1 MESSVT
7 SEVLSLY
14 SSTTCPKVSH
24 PRGGFGCV
32 GGWGFNSRPREVA
45 PDSELFGT
53 GSQNGFYRAE
63 ISNKDLKTVCCAVSD
78 VNRPTLHPPSTLSSV
93 TSSWL
98 SRALERRSYF
108 KAMERRVKILTLFN
122 VVRTETTLKVE
133 NNLDTVEGTSLRI
146 STNCGAHS
154 RVSWAVE
161 SIGVDTN
168 YTRVSHPTPEI
179 LLAQ

>member
-1 MESSVT
+1 
-7 SEVLSLY
+7 
-14 SSTTCPKVSH
+14 
-24 PRGGFGCV
+24 
-32 GGWGFNSRPREVA
+32 
-45 PDSELFGT
+45 
-53 GSQNGFYRAE
+53 
-63 ISNKDLKTVCCAVSD
+63 
-78 VNRPTLHPPSTLSSV
+78 
-93 TSSWL
+93 
-98 SRALERRSYF
+98 
-108 KAMERRVKILTLFN
+108 MERRVKILTLFN

-161 SIGVDTN
+161 SIEVDTN